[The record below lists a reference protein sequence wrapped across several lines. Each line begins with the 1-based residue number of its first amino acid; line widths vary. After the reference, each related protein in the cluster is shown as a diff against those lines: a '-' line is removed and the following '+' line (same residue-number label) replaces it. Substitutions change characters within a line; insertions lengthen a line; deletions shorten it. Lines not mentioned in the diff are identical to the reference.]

1 LQKTAGK
8 NLFGYANAL
17 VPGFDCNLAAEP
29 LFMQIAQQILF
40 VIISAAATWLFSKK
54 VKEIARNIKLG
65 RDEDISDNKQQ
76 RWRNVLLLAFGQK
89 KMFRNPMVAVLH
101 FFVYAGFII
110 INIEVLEIVL
120 DGILGTHR
128 LFAELLGRFY
138 IFLINAFEVLALLV
152 LLACVIFL
160 IRRNI
165 VKLKRFISK
174 DLDGWPRS
182 DANYIL
188 ITEIVLMSLFLFMNA
203 SETLLISRGFGTSG
217 EGFIISKHLHPVLS
231 GISNHGLEI
240 MERSCWWLHIIGI
253 FAFLNYLPYSK
264 HLHIVLAFPNAY
276 YAKLQPM
283 GKMDNME
290 SVQKEV
296 LYAMQPEL
304 APVSEQSAPMKF
316 GAKDVMDLSWKNLMD
331 AYSCTECGRCS
342 AACPANQTGKLLSP
356 RKIMMDT
363 RDRLEEAGKNINTNK
378 EFKDDGKSLLHDYIS
393 VEELRACTTCNACV
407 QECPVSISPLD
418 IIIQLRRCL
427 VMEES
432 NSPQEWTAMFSN
444 VENNFAPWKF
454 SPDERDKWTEEV

>member
-1 LQKTAGK
+1 
-8 NLFGYANAL
+8 
-17 VPGFDCNLAAEP
+17 
-29 LFMQIAQQILF
+29 MQLAQQILF
-40 VIISAAATWLFSKK
+40 ILTSAVAIWFFTKK
-54 VKEIARNIKLG
+54 VKEISRNIKLG
-65 RDEDISDNKQQ
+65 RDENLTDNADL
-76 RWRNVLLLAFGQK
+76 RWKNVLLLAFGQK
-89 KMFRNPMVAVLH
+89 KMFRNPLVAVMH

-120 DGILGTHR
+120 DGLSGSHR
-128 LFAELLGRFY
+128 LFAPMLGGFY
-138 IFLINAFEVLALLV
+138 TFLINSFEILAFLVLA
-152 LLACVIFL
+152 ACVIFL

-165 VKLKRFISK
+165 IKLKRFISH

-188 ITEIVLMSLFLFMNA
+188 VTEIVLMSLFLFLNA
-203 SETLLISRGFGTSG
+203 SDTLLQTRGVEHYAAHPTGN
-217 EGFIISKHLHPVLS
+217 FILSQYLQPVLN
-231 GISNHGLEI
+231 GIGNEGLQMI
-240 MERSCWWLHIIGI
+240 ERGCWWLHIVGI

-264 HLHIVLAFPNAY
+264 HLHIILAFPNAY
-276 YAKLQPM
+276 YARLEPM
-283 GKMDNME
+283 GEMTNMP

-304 APVSEQSAPMKF
+304 TPTGDVEPPKKF
-316 GAKDVMDLSWKNLMD
+316 GAKDIPDLSWKNLMD

-342 AACPANQTGKLLSP
+342 AACPANITGKLLSP

-363 RDRLEEAGKNINTNK
+363 RDRMEEVGKNINKNG
-378 EFKDDGKSLLHDYIS
+378 EYKDDGKSLLHNYIS

-418 IIIQLRRCL
+418 IILQLRRYL

-432 NSPQEWTAMFSN
+432 NSPQEWAAMFSN

-454 SPDERDKWTEEV
+454 SPDERDKWTQEV